1 MIYYRISINAG
12 QMHTIS
18 PREYN
23 FLMESL
29 DTEIYKISSVECKY
43 PVSRVEFFVDYKGN
57 SVYSECIEE
66 EEYDN
71 DRQKMDENE

>member
-1 MIYYRISINAG
+1 MVYYRTSINAG
-12 QMHTIS
+12 PMHLLS
-18 PREYN
+18 PREYD

-29 DTEIYKISSVECKY
+29 DIGIYKISSVECKY

-66 EEYDN
+66 EN
-71 DRQKMDENE
+71 DEHRQEMDENE